1 MVIKKKSLS
10 ERKVLKIKSN
20 KPQIEQSPSMDFQG
34 QNMMANDNMD
44 GGFGQQDDG
53 QMSPMDIND
62 MGDNNEFDT
71 NFDPGVDADEE
82 QDPKKFIQ
90 QLTGKLSQS
99 LRKYNENNGQPD
111 ADLNKYV
118 AGMITKQA
126 MEGLS
131 QDDANEIIDK
141 IKADE
146 DFSMEDDN
154 NGNQNIEKG
163 NDQTMQQMDN
173 QMSMD
178 NDNFNQFQQPN
189 ESRIKRGYKIDEI
202 VNGVLNNIEDNKHPY
217 QKTDNKKSFRKKPF
231 SSPNFEN

>member
-1 MVIKKKSLS
+1 
-10 ERKVLKIKSN
+10 
-20 KPQIEQSPSMDFQG
+20 MDFQG
-34 QNMMANDNMD
+34 QDMMPNDNIG
-44 GGFGQQDDG
+44 GGFDQQG
-53 QMSPMDIND
+53 EEAMPPMDNNGIGN
-62 MGDNNEFDT
+62 NNEFDT
-71 NFDPGVDADEE
+71 NFDPGVEADEE

-111 ADLNKYV
+111 VDLNKYV

-131 QDDANEIIDK
+131 QDDADEIIDK

-146 DFSMEDDN
+146 DFSIED
-154 NGNQNIEKG
+154 GENQEIEQG
-163 NDQTMQQMDN
+163 TDQTVQQMDN
-173 QMSMD
+173 QMPMD
-178 NDNFNQFQQPN
+178 NGNFNQIQQPN
-189 ESRIKRGYKIDEI
+189 ESTIKRGYKIDEI
-202 VNGVLNNIEDNKHPY
+202 VNGVLNGNENDKHPY

>member
-1 MVIKKKSLS
+1 
-10 ERKVLKIKSN
+10 
-20 KPQIEQSPSMDFQG
+20 
-34 QNMMANDNMD
+34 MANDNMD

-53 QMSPMDIND
+53 QMSPMDVND

-146 DFSMEDDN
+146 DFSMEDED

>member
-1 MVIKKKSLS
+1 
-10 ERKVLKIKSN
+10 
-20 KPQIEQSPSMDFQG
+20 MDFQG
-34 QNMMANDNMD
+34 QDMMANDNMD

-53 QMSPMDIND
+53 QMSPMDING

-146 DFSMEDDN
+146 DFSMEDED

-173 QMSMD
+173 QMPMD
-178 NDNFNQFQQPN
+178 NDNFNQVQQPN

>member
-1 MVIKKKSLS
+1 
-10 ERKVLKIKSN
+10 
-20 KPQIEQSPSMDFQG
+20 MDFQG
-34 QNMMANDNMD
+34 QDMMANDNMD
-44 GGFGQQDDG
+44 GGFGQQDNG

-146 DFSMEDDN
+146 DFSMEDED

-173 QMSMD
+173 QMPMD

>member
-1 MVIKKKSLS
+1 MYL
-10 ERKVLKIKSN
+10 
-20 KPQIEQSPSMDFQG
+20 QG
-34 QNMMANDNMD
+34 QDMMPNDNIG
-44 GGFGQQDDG
+44 GGFDQQG
-53 QMSPMDIND
+53 EEAMPPMDD
-62 MGDNNEFDT
+62 NEFDT
-71 NFDPGVDADEE
+71 NFDPGVEADEE

-111 ADLNKYV
+111 TDLNKYV

-131 QDDANEIIDK
+131 QDDADEIIDK

-146 DFSMEDDN
+146 DFSIED
-154 NGNQNIEKG
+154 GENQEIEQG
-163 NDQTMQQMDN
+163 TDQAVQQMDN
-173 QMSMD
+173 QMPMD
-178 NDNFNQFQQPN
+178 NGNFNQIQQPN
-189 ESRIKRGYKIDEI
+189 ESTIKRGYKIDEI
-202 VNGVLNNIEDNKHPY
+202 VNGVLNGNENDKHPY

>member
-1 MVIKKKSLS
+1 
-10 ERKVLKIKSN
+10 
-20 KPQIEQSPSMDFQG
+20 
-34 QNMMANDNMD
+34 
-44 GGFGQQDDG
+44 
-53 QMSPMDIND
+53 MDING

>member
-1 MVIKKKSLS
+1 
-10 ERKVLKIKSN
+10 
-20 KPQIEQSPSMDFQG
+20 MDFQG
-34 QNMMANDNMD
+34 QDMMPNDNIG
-44 GGFGQQDDG
+44 GGFDQQG
-53 QMSPMDIND
+53 EEAMPPMDDNGIGN
-62 MGDNNEFDT
+62 NNEFDT
-71 NFDPGVDADEE
+71 NFDPGVEADEE

-111 ADLNKYV
+111 VDLNKYV

-131 QDDANEIIDK
+131 QDDAEEIIDK

-146 DFSMEDDN
+146 DFSVEDNGD
-154 NGNQNIEKG
+154 GNQSFEQG
-163 NDQTMQQMDN
+163 NDQTMQQMNN
-173 QMSMD
+173 QMPMD
-178 NDNFNQFQQPN
+178 DENFNQFQQPN
-189 ESRIKRGYKIDEI
+189 ESIIKRGYNIDEI
-202 VNGVLNNIEDNKHPY
+202 VNGVLNGIEDDKHPY

>member
-1 MVIKKKSLS
+1 MYL
-10 ERKVLKIKSN
+10 
-20 KPQIEQSPSMDFQG
+20 QG
-34 QNMMANDNMD
+34 QDMMPNDNMG
-44 GGFGQQDDG
+44 GGFEQQG
-53 QMSPMDIND
+53 EETMPP
-62 MGDNNEFDT
+62 MGDEGMKNNNEFDT
-71 NFDPGVDADEE
+71 NFDPGVEADEE

-111 ADLNKYV
+111 VDLSKYV

-131 QDDANEIIDK
+131 QDDAEEIIDK

-146 DFSMEDDN
+146 DFSVEDNGD
-154 NGNQNIEKG
+154 GNQSFEQG

-173 QMSMD
+173 QMPMD
-178 NDNFNQFQQPN
+178 DENFNQFQQPN
-189 ESRIKRGYKIDEI
+189 ESIIKRGYNIDEI
-202 VNGVLNNIEDNKHPY
+202 VNGVLNGIEDDKHPY

>member
-1 MVIKKKSLS
+1 M
-10 ERKVLKIKSN
+10 
-20 KPQIEQSPSMDFQG
+20 EQTPPMDFQG
-34 QNMMANDNMD
+34 QDMMPNDNI
-44 GGFGQQDDG
+44 GGGLDQQG
-53 QMSPMDIND
+53 EEAMPPMDNNGIGN
-62 MGDNNEFDT
+62 NNEFDT
-71 NFDPGVDADEE
+71 NFDPGVEADEE

-111 ADLNKYV
+111 VDLNKYV

-131 QDDANEIIDK
+131 QDDAEEIIDK

-146 DFSMEDDN
+146 DFSVEDNGD
-154 NGNQNIEKG
+154 GNQSFEQG

-173 QMSMD
+173 QMPMD
-178 NDNFNQFQQPN
+178 DENFNQFQQPN
-189 ESRIKRGYKIDEI
+189 ESIIKRGYNIDEI
-202 VNGVLNNIEDNKHPY
+202 VNGVLNGIEDDKHPY

>member
-1 MVIKKKSLS
+1 
-10 ERKVLKIKSN
+10 
-20 KPQIEQSPSMDFQG
+20 MDFQG
-34 QNMMANDNMD
+34 QDMMANDNMD

-53 QMSPMDIND
+53 QMSPMDING

-90 QLTGKLSQS
+90 QLSGKLSQS

-146 DFSMEDDN
+146 DFSMEDEDN
-154 NGNQNIEKG
+154 SNQNIEKG

-217 QKTDNKKSFRKKPF
+217 QKTDNKKSFRKKQF